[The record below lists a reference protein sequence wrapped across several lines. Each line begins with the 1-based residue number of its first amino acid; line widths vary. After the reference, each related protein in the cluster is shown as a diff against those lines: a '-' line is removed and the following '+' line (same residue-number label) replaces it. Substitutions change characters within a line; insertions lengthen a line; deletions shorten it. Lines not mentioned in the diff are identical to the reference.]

1 MSLLFGPLASSTA
14 LPAHCSPTT
23 PFLFDLSTY
32 LHTCIPTPLAFVST
46 ALGTLSIVSWLFA
59 QLPQIYKNYQLQS
72 TSGLSM
78 YFLIEWCLGDTANL
92 LGCLFTDQAG
102 WQIVVASYYVFVDV
116 CLVSQYFWY
125 TYFKPRI
132 QGQGIYSASTSDRS
146 DSDSDIINGL
156 SPINSHY
163 AREEV
168 SSTKKPDL
176 DSAPSPSLRDAPH
189 FSDVNYE
196 KASPSRSNPIILRV
210 SEDPSSKWIPG
221 PSPRT
226 ILYIAT
232 LCALISKSSAAP
244 MSTEVASD
252 STTLFFRMGT
262 PTEIAGTVLS
272 WFSTLLYL
280 GSRLPQLYKNWDRQS
295 TAGLSPLLFMAAFCG
310 NFFYSSSL
318 ITNPNAWNDF
328 PAYGGHGWV
337 GDDGSERWPWVARAA
352 PFFLGAAGVLGLD
365 GAMGVQ
371 FLLYRENKEEKIV
384 KVRDSKGRSQW
395 QKVSGWMR
403 GWVPSMSDKERV
415 VAREEGER
423 LLSESRELARSRYGS
438 I

>member
-1 MSLLFGPLASSTA
+1 MSLPLAPSVSATA
-14 LPAHCSPTT
+14 LSPHCSPTT

-32 LHTCIPTPLAFVST
+32 FHTCIPTPLAFVST

-72 TSGLSM
+72 TAGLSM
-78 YFLIEWCLGDTANL
+78 YFLIEWCMGDTTNL
-92 LGCLFTDQAG
+92 LGCLFTNQAG
-102 WQIVVASYYVFVDV
+102 WQIVVAGYYVFVDV

-125 TYFKPRI
+125 SYFKPRI
-132 QGQGIYSASTSDRS
+132 HGQSMYSASTSDRS

-156 SPINSHY
+156 SPINSHF
-163 AREEV
+163 APDEV
-168 SSTKKPDL
+168 STPKKPDAN
-176 DSAPSPSLRDAPH
+176 DAPPRPRDAPL

-196 KASPSRSNPIILRV
+196 KASPSRSSPMLLRV
-210 SEDPSSKWIPG
+210 QENPSSNWVPG

-232 LCALISKSSAAP
+232 VCALLSKSSAAP
-244 MSTEVASD
+244 MSTNLD
-252 STTLFFRMGT
+252 TGSTTHLTRMDA
-262 PTEIAGTVLS
+262 PTEIAGIVLS
-272 WFSTLLYL
+272 WCSTLLYL

-318 ITNPNAWNDF
+318 LTNPNAWYDL
-328 PAYGGHGWV
+328 PPYGEHGWV
-337 GDDGSERWPWVARAA
+337 GYRGSERWPWVARAA
-352 PFFLGAAGVLGLD
+352 PFFLGAAGVLSLD

-384 KVRDSKGRSQW
+384 KIRDSKGRSQW
-395 QKVSGWMR
+395 QKVDGWMR
-403 GWVPSMSDKERV
+403 GWVPSMTGKERV

-423 LLSESRELARSRYGS
+423 LLSESRELARSRYGTL
-438 I
+438 

>member
-1 MSLLFGPLASSTA
+1 
-14 LPAHCSPTT
+14 
-23 PFLFDLSTY
+23 
-32 LHTCIPTPLAFVST
+32 
-46 ALGTLSIVSWLFA
+46 
-59 QLPQIYKNYQLQS
+59 
-72 TSGLSM
+72 M

-92 LGCLFTDQAG
+92 VGCLLTDQAT

-132 QGQGIYSASTSDRS
+132 QVQNLYSASNCDRS

-163 AREEV
+163 SQEEV
-168 SSTKKPDL
+168 VSPKKLDL
-176 DSAPSPSLRDAPH
+176 QNTPPLRPRDAPD
-189 FSDVNYE
+189 FSDINYE
-196 KASPSRSNPIILRV
+196 KASPSRSSPIVLRLAE
-210 SEDPSSKWIPG
+210 SEPAMWVPG

-226 ILYIAT
+226 VLYIAT
-232 LCALISKSSAAP
+232 LCALISRSCAAP
-244 MSTEVASD
+244 MSTSPASNNVPH
-252 STTLFFRMGT
+252 LFRLET
-262 PTEIAGTVLS
+262 PTEVAGTVVS

-310 NFFYSSSL
+310 NLFYSSSL
-318 ITNPNAWNDF
+318 LTNPNAWDDF
-328 PAYGGHGWV
+328 PPYGGHGWV
-337 GDDGSERWPWVARAA
+337 GSEGSERWLWVARAA
-352 PFFLGAAGVLGLD
+352 PFFLGAAGVLALD

-371 FLLYRENKEEKIV
+371 FLLYRETKEEKIV
-384 KVRDSKGRSQW
+384 KIRDSKGRSQW

-403 GWVPSMSDKERV
+403 GWVPNMSGKEIV
-415 VAREEGER
+415 IDREEGER

>member
-1 MSLLFGPLASSTA
+1 MSLPLRLSATA
-14 LPAHCSPTT
+14 ATLPAHCSPTT
-23 PFLFDLSTY
+23 AFLSEVSTY
-32 LHTCIPTPLAFVST
+32 FHTCIPTPLAFISS

-72 TSGLSM
+72 TAGLSM

-102 WQIVVASYYVFVDV
+102 WQIVIASYYVFVDV
-116 CLVSQYFWY
+116 CLVSQFFWY

-132 QGQGIYSASTSDRS
+132 QGQRIYSASISDRS

-156 SPINSHY
+156 SPINSHFG
-163 AREEV
+163 REEMV
-168 SSTKKPDL
+168 SPKKIDPDN
-176 DSAPSPSLRDAPH
+176 APPAVERDAPR

-196 KASPSRSNPIILRV
+196 KASPSRSSPIRLRV
-210 SEDPSSKWIPG
+210 TENPSSKWAPG

-226 ILYIAT
+226 VLYIAT
-232 LCALISKSSAAP
+232 LCALLSKSSAAP
-244 MSTEVASD
+244 LSLNLAND
-252 STTLFFRMGT
+252 GTTRLFRLDT
-262 PTEIAGTVLS
+262 PTEIAGTILS
-272 WFSTLLYL
+272 WTSTLLYL

-310 NFFYSSSL
+310 NFFYSLSL
-318 ITNPNAWNDF
+318 LTNPNAWNDF
-328 PAYGGHGWV
+328 PPYGGHGWA
-337 GDDGSERWPWVARAA
+337 GYEGSERWSWVARAA

-365 GAMGVQ
+365 GAMGIQ

-384 KVRDSKGRSQW
+384 KIRDSKGRSQW

-403 GWVPSMSDKERV
+403 GWVPSMSGKERV

-438 I
+438 L